1 MQRVTFVRY
10 VTREGNMTASVS
22 IRVGEIFEDEDGLWK
37 ARLIVG
43 DRPGGTITLPEH
55 LVRSAMENAAE

>member
-1 MQRVTFVRY
+1 
-10 VTREGNMTASVS
+10 MTASVS

-43 DRPGGTITLPEH
+43 GRPGGTITLPEH

>member
-1 MQRVTFVRY
+1 
-10 VTREGNMTASVS
+10 MTASVS

-43 DRPGGTITLPEH
+43 DRPGGAITLPEH